1 MFDIGFWE
9 IALIMVLALVI
20 LGPERLPHAAR
31 TVGRFVGKARRY
43 IEGVKSEVE
52 KEFDTGELKRIL
64 HNQEVQIRELQGKL
78 TEAGD
83 EISNGLNQQAE
94 ELNKQAEELGEFN
107 DDDPG
112 NPHQEQKSEVIS
124 SYDMFEE
131 GDDGYDELEVSRKPA
146 EDQPETHD
154 ATVEHLEKKPEPDK
168 SDKAV

>member
-9 IALIMVLALVI
+9 IALIMVLALII

-78 TEAGD
+78 SEAGN
-83 EISNGLNQQAE
+83 EISNDLNQQLE
-94 ELNKQAEELGEFN
+94 GVSQTLEKSEPFD

-112 NPHQEQKSEVIS
+112 TGHNVYQTGES

-131 GDDGYDELEVSRKPA
+131 GDDGYDDLEVTHKPGKESLENQHA
-146 EDQPETHD
+146 VETPSAD
-154 ATVEHLEKKPEPDK
+154 DPASEKI
-168 SDKAV
+168 S